1 VMDRRSAESLFISL
15 GSNLGD
21 SEGILM
27 SAIRRIH
34 ERCPVTGLSRLYR
47 SEPQI
52 VTDQPFFLNA
62 ALRCRTNWAPPRVLL
77 FLQEIERDHGRDRT
91 RERPKGPRPLDLDM
105 ILFGSHI
112 IDVPEL
118 SLPHPEYRKRR
129 FVLLP
134 LLDIDDSLTDPRD
147 EVRLSDL
154 EAALRTDPSQGIY
167 LVDSDNYNSFTSD
180 LRI

>member
-1 VMDRRSAESLFISL
+1 MDRRSAESLFISL

-62 ALRCRTNWAPPRVLL
+62 ALRCRTNWAPSRVLL

-91 RERPKGPRPLDLDM
+91 RERPK
-105 ILFGSHI
+105 
-112 IDVPEL
+112 VPGH
-118 SLPHPEYRKRR
+118 S
-129 FVLLP
+129 
-134 LLDIDDSLTDPRD
+134 IW
-147 EVRLSDL
+147 
-154 EAALRTDPSQGIY
+154 I
-167 LVDSDNYNSFTSD
+167 
-180 LRI
+180 

>member
-1 VMDRRSAESLFISL
+1 
-15 GSNLGD
+15 
-21 SEGILM
+21 
-27 SAIRRIH
+27 
-34 ERCPVTGLSRLYR
+34 
-47 SEPQI
+47 
-52 VTDQPFFLNA
+52 
-62 ALRCRTNWAPPRVLL
+62 
-77 FLQEIERDHGRDRT
+77 
-91 RERPKGPRPLDLDM
+91 LDM